1 MRSRDFKYLDPL
13 EGILK
18 SYKIKK
24 YVNGVEKEVD
34 AKESILETDGS
45 DMASI
50 LPLDMVDSTRT
61 VSNDALD
68 ILKILG
74 IEACRAVIMKEI
86 RSVLN
91 IYGIDVNY
99 RHLAILIDVMT

>member
-1 MRSRDFKYLDPL
+1 M
-13 EGILK
+13 EGVLK

-24 YVNGVEKEVD
+24 IVNGVEKEVE
-34 AKESILETDGS
+34 AKECILETDGS
-45 DMASI
+45 DMANI
-50 LPLDMVDSTRT
+50 LPLYMVDATRT

-68 ILKILG
+68 VLKMLG
-74 IEACRAVIMKEI
+74 IEACRSVIMKEI

-99 RHLAILIDVMT
+99 RHLAILIDIMT